1 MASRGFLNV
10 LEPIP
15 LNQLHDAPHPSLKK
29 RKLSAS
35 SGWTA
40 DNIII
45 RAHAASLYDDPY
57 VLEPIAVI
65 PRYQLPFNW
74 LDAPSALSQI
84 QSGSLFVANIPA
96 LESELQPENVV
107 LIVRLSS
114 DAGLYVIERVKR
126 GIYSLS
132 KLARGV
138 EEGDVRVAVKASSR
152 RVNPLPPCTPRKQP
166 DIVASGDWWRMA
178 QVDDPAPDLTLELPG
193 KRAKVNFV
201 FGASSEL
208 AHHDERRK
216 GATHV
221 DRTERSPSV
230 RMLSV
235 PPEFGDIAEAVVPGE
250 IGEGICKTTQ
260 TPQELLDGLRE
271 QYLQA
276 LYISM
281 ASVAYFAKGPLPRC
295 RAAFQAPEPAEGN
308 ISELVSFYREAIL
321 TAKKMDLKFRET
333 LPATLHD
340 IVLSTSDDEAAPK
353 KRKSKKKTLGRNGLY
368 PEEPDFVRKW
378 WKNRAMTEP
387 GGSGETSRDAEIK
400 KHVSD
405 LRLRETQLQILLI
418 LETIALET
426 VAADE
431 AKKTSQGE
439 TADATAPKS
448 KTKKPQDLNV
458 MLELH
463 LDRLCIWHAV
473 SFDDAPVSES
483 QASAGN
489 QQSSKGGSDAMRDFC
504 TEVIVPFYASRL
516 PDRCKSIV
524 RKLGVSASTIP
535 AFSKP
540 SKKPRKESGAVERN
554 PSQKSRRSLHRVLTD
569 EQTSSQSRSQ
579 PSLNRSITAPSKIES
594 KRETT
599 PLLPTV
605 SASARGG
612 IQKAKRVENRE
623 VDLFAVARQH
633 ESKLKRVQ
641 MLAEQKKELDAAIL
655 ALRKPNRELV
665 AKDIAQDAEKRTSSS
680 RKPKNPVR
688 NPLGQGV
695 QVMATP
701 SKIRKRDTVV
711 GLPPLPKSVTR
722 SKSRPVVVSSS
733 PFTAEPQVIPGSTI
747 KPSSLPF
754 TADTAV
760 QETPSRRPAQPSVS
774 TKEPVEASV
783 AESPV
788 PGTGKLFRV
797 PRRPAPRPTETNPLT
812 PVRSQHKDNTV
823 VVTPLDGRQ
832 SQRLPPPPPPLFA
845 LPTKVTPSKSS
856 MIFETPPKAKAVPVP
871 APGATRRPSMSAP
884 SDASL
889 VFETPPR
896 PKAIPVPVPVVV
908 SRRPS
913 ITSSVP
919 APALVPAPIEAQVV
933 PVTPEKSIYSALGWD
948 DDDDDLPM

>member
-1 MASRGFLNV
+1 MASRGSLNV

-29 RKLSAS
+29 RKLSDS
-35 SGWTA
+35 NGWTA

-65 PRYQLPFNW
+65 PRYQLPFDW

-96 LESELQPENVV
+96 LESEPQPETVV

-114 DAGLYVIERVKR
+114 DGGLYVVERVKR

-138 EEGDVRVAVKASSR
+138 EEGDVRVAVKASSQ
-152 RVNPLPPCTPRKQP
+152 RVNSLPPCTPRKQP
-166 DIVASGDWWRMA
+166 DVVSSGDWWRLA
-178 QVDDPAPDLTLELPG
+178 QVDDPAPDLTLELPA
-193 KRAKVNFV
+193 KRAKVDFV

-208 AHHDERRK
+208 IDSDEQTK
-216 GATHV
+216 GATSMGH
-221 DRTERSPSV
+221 TERGSSYDV

-235 PPEFGDIAEAVVPGE
+235 PPEPGTTEAVASGE
-250 IGEGICKTTQ
+250 EGEGIGEATQ

-276 LYISM
+276 LYVSK

-295 RAAFQAPEPAEGN
+295 RAAFQAPEHGEGN
-308 ISELVSFYREAIL
+308 ISELISFYREAIL

-333 LPATLHD
+333 LPTTLHD
-340 IVLSTSDDEAAPK
+340 IVLTISDDEAAPK
-353 KRKSKKKTLGRNGLY
+353 KRKSKKKALGRNGLY

-378 WKNRAMTEP
+378 WKNRAMTESSGP
-387 GGSGETSRDAEIK
+387 GETSRDAEIK

-426 VAADE
+426 GAADE
-431 AKKTSQGE
+431 AKKAGQGE
-439 TADATAPKS
+439 AADATAPKP

-489 QQSSKGGSDAMRDFC
+489 QQSGKGGSDAMRDFC
-504 TEVIVPFYASRL
+504 TEVIIPFYASRL
-516 PDRCKSIV
+516 PDRCKSIT

-535 AFSKP
+535 ALSK
-540 SKKPRKESGAVERN
+540 SVKKLRKEPGAVERI

-569 EQTSSQSRSQ
+569 EQTSQNRSQ
-579 PSLNRSITAPSKIES
+579 PSLNRSITAPSQIES

-605 SASARGG
+605 SASVRGG
-612 IQKAKRVENRE
+612 IQKAKRAENRE

-633 ESKLKRVQ
+633 ETKLKRVQ

-688 NPLGQGV
+688 NPMGQGV

-701 SKIRKRDTVV
+701 SKIRKRDV

-722 SKSRPVVVSSS
+722 SKSKPAVVSSS

-754 TADTAV
+754 TVDTAV
-760 QETPSRRPAQPSVS
+760 QETPSRRPAQPMALS
-774 TKEPVEASV
+774 KDPAEASV
-783 AESPV
+783 AESPG
-788 PGTGKLFRV
+788 PGTGNLFRV

-812 PVRSQHKDNTV
+812 PVRSQHQDAAD
-823 VVTPLDGRQ
+823 VVTPIDGRQ
-832 SQRLPPPPPPLFA
+832 SQRLPPSPPPLFA
-845 LPTKVTPSKSS
+845 LPAKVTPSKSS
-856 MIFETPPKAKAVPVP
+856 MIFETPPKPKAVPVP
-871 APGATRRPSMSAP
+871 VPVVASRRPSISNPSNSA
-884 SDASL
+884 L
-889 VFETPPR
+889 VFETPPK
-896 PKAIPVPVPVVV
+896 PKAVPDPVPVVA

-913 ITSSVP
+913 IPTSVS
-919 APALVPAPIEAQVV
+919 APALVPGPVEAQVV

-948 DDDDDLPM
+948 DDDDLPM